1 VSMAGN
7 EEYVRREVCDIFR
20 IEIKEDLKEIKD
32 NIKILFGR
40 LNWFYL
46 IAISTLVSALSS
58 VALIVITLK
67 H

>member
-1 VSMAGN
+1 MAGN